1 MSKTPKYSLGQT
13 VVNLVS
19 KKGSYEPSMCG
30 KYEKM
35 TVDKVEVSGNTYA
48 YTCGYDGYDGYRFSE
63 HELVS
68 LEEYKSQ
75 LCVKF

>member
-19 KKGSYEPSMCG
+19 KKGSYEPSMCD

-35 TVDKVEVSGNTYA
+35 TVDKVKVSGNTYV
-48 YTCGYDGYDGYRFSE
+48 YTCGYDGYRFSE

-75 LCVKF
+75 LCVKS

>member
-1 MSKTPKYSLGQT
+1 MSKSPKYNLGQT
-13 VVNLVS
+13 VVNIVS
-19 KKGSYEPSMCG
+19 KRGSYEPSMCD
-30 KYEKM
+30 KYEQM
-35 TVDKVEVSGNTYA
+35 TVDKVEVYGNTYR
-48 YTCGYDGYDGYRFSE
+48 YTCGYDGYQFLE

>member
-1 MSKTPKYSLGQT
+1 MSKAPKYSLGQT

-19 KKGSYEPSMCG
+19 KRGSYEPS
-30 KYEKM
+30 
-35 TVDKVEVSGNTYA
+35 
-48 YTCGYDGYDGYRFSE
+48 TCRFSE

-75 LCVKF
+75 LCVEF

>member
-13 VVNLVS
+13 VVKKKK

-35 TVDKVEVSGNTYA
+35 TVDKVEVSGNTYV
-48 YTCGYDGYDGYRFSE
+48 YTCGYDGYRFSE